1 MLWLLLECHVDCN
14 VVCYIWS
21 LVSIQLKQFFFFF
34 LPNLS
39 STKGRRMMA
48 KEEARENKKQNSF
61 ILIHWFFPFRK
72 WIVRFGFSAWVN
84 MSMILIFIGRVMFL
98 CIIHQP
104 ITSIGMLKMP
114 IWLRA
119 DTWTQTQREWGE
131 CVRYSQSR
139 RINSISDGIFSICG
153 SFCTL
158 SLYGEH
164 GVLFDTFFSLSLFE
178 WKREF
183 CFRSMAL
190 IGFCLAL
197 KNLRARTF
205 FHHSFPLWL

>member
-1 MLWLLLECHVDCN
+1 MIVGLDSIETVFFLLSSKPQLNKRPKNDGKRRSEREQKTKLVHS
-14 VVCYIWS
+14 YS
-21 LVSIQLKQFFFFF
+21 LV
-34 LPNLS
+34 
-39 STKGRRMMA
+39 
-48 KEEARENKKQNSF
+48 
-61 ILIHWFFPFRK
+61 FPFRK

-114 IWLRA
+114 IWLCA